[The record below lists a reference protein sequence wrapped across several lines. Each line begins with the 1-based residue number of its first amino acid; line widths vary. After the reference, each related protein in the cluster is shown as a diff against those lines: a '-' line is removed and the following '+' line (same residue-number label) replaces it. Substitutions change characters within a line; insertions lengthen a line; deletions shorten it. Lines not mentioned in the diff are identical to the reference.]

1 MLKAFRKKL
10 VCLKNVMCQDNYHHH
25 DGYTG
30 GHKEYNEYTG
40 QGAHQEYNG
49 YTGQAGLEGY
59 TGQGEYRTGDQE
71 AGEAGGIDNKFEAN
85 RQDRIAGHQSHNSQV
100 RIMAF

>member
-1 MLKAFRKKL
+1 
-10 VCLKNVMCQDNYHHH
+10 MCQDNYHHH
-25 DGYTG
+25 DGYKG
-30 GHKEYNEYTG
+30 GHKEYNEYTGQDGHQEYNGYTG

-100 RIMAF
+100 RLIAF